1 MTQKDWKNISWKAKY
16 LSILSSII
24 TLVQWS
30 IIISCLI
37 CLIVQVV
44 NCIEKYAKKDTRVI
58 QTVMP
63 LKNASFLAFTVCP
76 SYDEAYKLQVL
87 QSYGTTKDIYKKGKT
102 IVFTFYSIL
111 HFRLSKPFPLPLTG
125 NFTVNTNESPKQV
138 FIDITYELH
147 ELLEYIIVHTDN
159 FSNHDVSIDLKEK
172 SNIVKI
178 DTMPIKTFGRCYA
191 IQLGKEIVSQ
201 GVHAI
206 DFLSNMN
213 LYVYFHHPGQFL
225 SIDTKSK
232 LYTLKGRNHFMDMT
246 YSIMKNTLRSES
258 TIPCSGDTNF
268 EFDNCFYQAIA
279 QDLTNKLN
287 CVVPFIKTSEN
298 KNICVNKAQTEIDQ
312 MMLALEKS
320 LTTTGPCISPCTSM
334 NIFFGVLFDDAIR
347 NDEKSFLRIY
357 FKSNI
362 KFQQTIYDYTLL
374 SLLAEIGGYTGLLL
388 GISVAN
394 ITTVIEKMFQWFNLV
409 A

>member
-1 MTQKDWKNISWKAKY
+1 M
-16 LSILSSII
+16 
-24 TLVQWS
+24 
-30 IIISCLI
+30 
-37 CLIVQVV
+37 
-44 NCIEKYAKKDTRVI
+44 
-58 QTVMP
+58 
-63 LKNASFLAFTVCP
+63 
-76 SYDEAYKLQVL
+76 
-87 QSYGTTKDIYKKGKT
+87 
-102 IVFTFYSIL
+102 
-111 HFRLSKPFPLPLTG
+111 
-125 NFTVNTNESPKQV
+125 NTNESPKQV

-172 SNIVKI
+172 TKNVKI
-178 DTMPIKTFGRCYA
+178 DIMNSKTYGRCYS
-191 IQLGKEIVSQ
+191 IHLGMKIVGQ

-206 DFLSNMN
+206 DFSSSMN

-232 LYTLKGRNHFMDMT
+232 LYTLKGHKFFMDMT
-246 YSIMKNTLRSES
+246 YSIMGNTLKSES
-258 TIPCSGDTNF
+258 PIPCSDETDF
-268 EFDNCFYQAIA
+268 EFDNCFYQAIG
-279 QDLTNKLN
+279 QDLMNEFN

-298 KNICVNKAQTEIDQ
+298 NNICLNKSQTEAGKVMI
-312 MMLALEKS
+312 ALEKF
-320 LTTTGPCISPCTSM
+320 LTTTGPCMSPCTSM
-334 NIFFGVLFDDAIR
+334 DIDFGVLFDDAIR
-347 NDEKSFLRIY
+347 NDDEKSFLRIY

-394 ITTVIEKMFQWFNLV
+394 ITTVIEKMFQWFNLM